1 MKLIVGVADM
11 KVSNDPGSE
20 LITYSLGSCIGI
32 SIYDAVAKVGGMLH
46 FMLPESGLD
55 KKKAHKKP
63 FMFADTGIPRLFKA
77 AYELGGNKGRM
88 RVIVT
93 GGSQVLDQQGF
104 FNIGKRNQMAVRK
117 IFHRNNVIVDFS
129 DVGGNSNRTLRLA
142 IKDGQT
148 GLKVSGQGENIL

>member
-11 KVSNDPGSE
+11 KVSNDPNSE

-32 SIYDAVAKVGGMLH
+32 SIYDAAAKVGGMLH
-46 FMLPESGLD
+46 FMLPESELD
-55 KKKAHKKP
+55 KNKAQKKP

-77 AYELGGNKGRM
+77 AYELGANKGRM

-93 GGSQVLDQQGF
+93 GGSQVLDQKGF

-117 IFHRNNVIVDFS
+117 IFHRNNVIVDFT

-142 IKDGQT
+142 INDGQT
-148 GLKVSGQGENIL
+148 SLKVSGQGEKLL